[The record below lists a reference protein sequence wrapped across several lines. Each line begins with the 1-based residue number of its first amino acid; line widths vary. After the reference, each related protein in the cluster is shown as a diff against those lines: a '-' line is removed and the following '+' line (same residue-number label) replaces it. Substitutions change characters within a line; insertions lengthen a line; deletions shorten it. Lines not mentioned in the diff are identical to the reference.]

1 LANPDSLGHLKGG
14 ENVTSEKAVL
24 SLQTRA
30 VHAGEPERRP
40 GAPITVPVYHTSMLL
55 TDQLGSY
62 DDVAYLRLSNT
73 PTQTQLGKKL
83 ADLERGEAGLVTAS
97 GMSAITAVLLTV
109 LGRGGHLLA
118 QNSLYGGT
126 HSFIAHDFATFGL
139 SHTFVDATRADGW
152 ERALRPETKAVYV
165 ESMTNPRLDVADLE
179 GVVRFARAR
188 GLTTIIDNTFAT
200 PVNLRPLELGF
211 DLVVHSAT
219 KYLNGHSD
227 LVAGCVIGR
236 AELVERVRR
245 ALNHLGGSADPH
257 ACFLLQRGVKTL
269 ALRIAAQNRGALEIA
284 AWLEK
289 HPKVAR
295 VHYPGLPSHPQH
307 ERAKRLFQ
315 GFGGV
320 LSFELTGDAEAADAF
335 IRRLRL
341 IVHTVSLGGV
351 ETLVTRPAAT
361 SHASL
366 TPEERAQAGIPDGL
380 IRVSV
385 GIESP
390 ADLIADL
397 EQALAGVPEPAA
409 AMQRA

>member
-1 LANPDSLGHLKGG
+1 MPGSR
-14 ENVTSEKAVL
+14 TL

-30 VHAGEPERRP
+30 VHSGEPERRP
-40 GAPITVPVYHTSMLL
+40 GAPITVPVYHSSMLL
-55 TDQLGSY
+55 TEELGGY
-62 DDVAYLRLSNT
+62 DDIRYIRNNNT
-73 PTQTQLGKKL
+73 PNQTQLGMKL
-83 ADLERGEAGLVTAS
+83 ADLEGAEAGLVTAS
-97 GMSAITAVLLTV
+97 GMAAITATLLTA

-126 HSFIAHDFATFGL
+126 YSFITQDFPSLGL
-139 SHTFVDATRADGW
+139 SHTFVDATRAEGW
-152 ERALRPETKAVYV
+152 QAALRPETKAIYV
-165 ESMTNPRLDVADLE
+165 EALTNPRLDIADLE
-179 GVVRFARAR
+179 GVVQFARAHN
-188 GLTTIIDNTFAT
+188 LVSIIDSTFAT
-200 PVNLRPLELGF
+200 PVNLRPIELGF
-211 DLVVHSAT
+211 DLVIHSAT

-227 LVAGCVIGR
+227 LVAGCVLGR
-236 AELVERVRR
+236 SKTIADVRHR
-245 ALNHLGGSADPH
+245 MNHLGGSADPH

-269 ALRIAAQNRGALEIA
+269 SLRVAAQNRGALEVA

-320 LSFELTGDAEAADAF
+320 LSFEIKGDARAADALL
-335 IRRLRL
+335 RRFHLL
-341 IVHTVSLGGV
+341 VHTVSLGGV

-366 TPEERAQAGIPDGL
+366 SNEERERAGIPEGL
-380 IRVSV
+380 IRIAV

-397 EQALAGVPEPAA
+397 EQALAGVP
-409 AMQRA
+409 